1 MTDLYQALKPAAF
14 YHVFN
19 RGNNRENIFYTAD
32 NPNYFLKKYAQYMLP
47 VLDTYAYC
55 LLPNHFH
62 LLVRL
67 KTADELLTATAAADL
82 PGFKNLEGLVARR
95 NEVEI
100 CNFIGNLA
108 SDQFRLLFMSY
119 AKAINKQEKRIGS
132 LFQKNFKRLQVNS
145 ITHLTTVVRYIHANP
160 QLHGLCPDFR
170 DWTDSSYDA
179 LLSDRP
185 SKLGRK
191 DVLVWFGG
199 RDELVRSHREYI
211 DWKTAGQ
218 WLIEDDD

>member
-1 MTDLYQALKPAAF
+1 MTDLYQPLLPDAY

-19 RGNNRENIFYTAD
+19 RGNNRENIFYKSE
-32 NPNYFLKKYAQYMLP
+32 NVQYFLEKYAKYMLP
-47 VLDTYAYC
+47 VVDTYAYC

-62 LLVRL
+62 LLVRV
-67 KTADELLTATAAADL
+67 KTSAELLVSVATSDL

-95 NEVEI
+95 NEIEI
-100 CNFIGNLA
+100 RNFIGNLV

-132 LFQKNFKRLQVNS
+132 LFQKNFKRLQVRS
-145 ITHLTTVVRYIHANP
+145 EPHLTTVVRYIHANP
-160 QLHGLCPDFR
+160 QLHGLCADFR

-179 LLSDRP
+179 MLSERP
-185 SKLGRK
+185 TKLRREE
-191 DVLVWFGG
+191 VLTWFGSQ
-199 RDELVRSHREYI
+199 DELARQHLKYI